1 MSIPHLG
8 LEAGS
13 NGSIGSTDHGR
24 SNLDRI
30 DRYDRST
37 CVLNFSIDV
46 VILQYIKC
54 VINGVNSI
62 NAPGASSHF
71 GPSVLTLWFHLSI
84 LVGYPAPVF
93 YPTSEWSSMTDFRLG
108 ISDLHWLLLGF
119 VWSQGGILHL
129 QRKRGRLY
137 DTAKTVTKAGFY
149 FFHTKINT
157 LRRNPWFGRIE
168 RFSKKKGKHKSVGN
182 FVKMVQMCE
191 MNFLTGTSW
200 FLELSF
206 WQRQSVWFR
215 FNLLK

>member
-8 LEAGS
+8 LDDGS

-24 SNLDRI
+24 SSLDRI

-149 FFHTKINT
+149 FFT
-157 LRRNPWFGRIE
+157 LKLILWEEIHGLAELKGFQR
-168 RFSKKKGKHKSVGN
+168 KKGNIKVSETLSKW
-182 FVKMVQMCE
+182 FKCVKWT
-191 MNFLTGTSW
+191 FLP
-200 FLELSF
+200 ELHGF
-206 WQRQSVWFR
+206 
-215 FNLLK
+215 